1 MALLFD
7 VSETIDRPI
16 EDVWKYLSDPS
27 LFAVWMPGI
36 ESSRTQGSEP
46 ITAGSTFVFVARGA
60 ERTAQVVDFEPQTR
74 ISLRSVQ
81 GPITAIYDYK
91 LSSVGKGTSV
101 SLVADCSARGWGVL
115 IAPLVRVLARRADQ
129 GQLVH
134 LKAALMK
141 T

>member
-27 LFAVWMPGI
+27 LFAVWMPGV
-36 ESSRTQGSEP
+36 ESSRAQGSEP

-60 ERTAQVVDFEPQTR
+60 ERTAQVVDYEPQKK
-74 ISLRSVQ
+74 ISLRSIQ
-81 GPITAIYDYK
+81 GPITATYEYR
-91 LSSVGKGTSV
+91 LSPDGDGTSV

-115 IAPLVRVLARRADQ
+115 IAPLVRILARRADQ
-129 GQLVH
+129 NQLIH